1 MATRTRRSAFL
12 VGLAAAALLLGACGG
27 EEPGAGG
34 DGAPVSA
41 RPAQA
46 KILLTSTDALTP
58 FEMQSGRYKFG
69 WEARECTGV
78 EFTLTGAT
86 QGFVYTK
93 KSAQKAFSAIV
104 SDVPADTYTLAQVN
118 AACTTWTVRIDRI
131 GN

>member
-1 MATRTRRSAFL
+1 MATRTRRPALL
-12 VGLAAAALLLGACGG
+12 VGLAAAALLFGGCGG
-27 EEPGAGG
+27 EEPGGGG

-46 KILLTSTDALTP
+46 KITLTSADTLTP
-58 FEMQSGRYKFG
+58 FEMQAGRYKFG
-69 WEARECTGV
+69 WEARECPGV

-104 SDVPADTYTLAQVN
+104 SEVPADTYTLAQVN